1 MEYGRKGWGISNTV
15 FLVQET
21 KEDSTIDRNEK
32 GLRMNRLLSI
42 LIVKESPEQGD

>member
-1 MEYGRKGWGISNTV
+1 M

-21 KEDSTIDRNEK
+21 KANSTISRNEK
-32 GLRMNRLLSI
+32 GGLRMNRFLFV